1 MKMITSTEW
10 LLSFVIPEVMSSP
23 EEQIATL
30 KRTLSKLDTLPN
42 ALKEGV
48 FLDTLRYMQSL
59 DSGGMPALKEYILDA
74 LTVME
79 LEGLLSLVEYA
90 REQLKKPEYKKS
102 ATPSKGVGGIPSWML
117 PGGALSGSMAIDKDA
132 ELKFQEMLEK
142 AMLLE
147 KERANKEKKDLLYIP
162 KPKNILRNN

>member
-1 MKMITSTEW
+1 MITSTEW

-30 KRTLSKLDTLPN
+30 KHTLSKLSTLPD
-42 ALKEGV
+42 ALKPDVSSGM
-48 FLDTLRYMQSL
+48 LKYTQSL
-59 DSGGMPALKEYILDA
+59 EYPVGLALKEYILDA

-90 REQLKKPEYKKS
+90 REQLKNQEYKKS
-102 ATPSKGVGGIPSWML
+102 ATPSSSLAGLPPGILVSGGSL
-117 PGGALSGSMAIDKDA
+117 GSLSNAVVDTGAS
-132 ELKFQEMLEK
+132 
-142 AMLLE
+142 
-147 KERANKEKKDLLYIP
+147 NKTGDLVYIH

>member
-30 KRTLSKLDTLPN
+30 KRTLSKLDMLPDSVRV
-42 ALKEGV
+42 AVSSGMLK
-48 FLDTLRYMQSL
+48 YMQSL
-59 DSGGMPALKEYILDA
+59 DSGGILALKEYILDA

-90 REQLKKPEYKKS
+90 RELLKKQEYRKS
-102 ATPSKGVGGIPSWML
+102 ATPSSSLAGLPPGILVSGGSL
-117 PGGALSGSMAIDKDA
+117 DSLS
-132 ELKFQEMLEK
+132 EEQLEK
-142 AMLLE
+142 WKNAVVDT
-147 KERANKEKKDLLYIP
+147 RASNKTGDLVYIL

>member
-1 MKMITSTEW
+1 MITSTEW
-10 LLSFVIPEVMSSP
+10 LLSFVIPEVVSSV

-30 KRTLSKLDTLPN
+30 KRTLSKLDMLPDS
-42 ALKEGV
+42 AKQAVSSGMLK
-48 FLDTLRYMQSL
+48 YMQSL
-59 DSGGMPALKEYILDA
+59 DCPEMESLKEYILDA

-102 ATPSKGVGGIPSWML
+102 ATPSSSLAGFPPGILVSGGSL
-117 PGGALSGSMAIDKDA
+117 DSMSEKRKNAIDA
-132 ELKFQEMLEK
+132 
-142 AMLLE
+142 A
-147 KERANKEKKDLLYIP
+147 RASNKTGDQVYIP